1 MASPGSLKHLS
12 KVIIASVT
20 QPALP
25 LPDNTLDAIAVYL
38 EQHEKHDSAD
48 SERLQD
54 ELSTI
59 FEKHV
64 KGNLTASAP
73 WMAVVWRLLPA
84 LPTSDRI
91 WPWFESCKGL
101 LDRTGIVLDEVI
113 AALVQLI
120 EHYQPSSEE
129 DGLVTNPI
137 IDVLLSIS
145 ITRLYPALSQGN
157 TSHEYNDKI
166 VRRALKS
173 FGKKRPKEFFTSV
186 DAYFVRKQHRHASLR
201 LLCDFIHEK
210 PPHLHEIL
218 HTSIFPNLLACLQL
232 DASTTVVSSALTV
245 LIMLLPHMPNSVVPH
260 LPTLFNI
267 YARLLF
273 WDRDRSRATETLA
286 DDTVP
291 QFRGWE
297 ACTYD
302 AEMDDF
308 DVPQLANYYTILY
321 GLYPINF
328 MDYIRKPQRY
338 LRHANIPN
346 SDDIEVQ
353 PTEIRHRSERFRRC
367 HLLHSNF
374 YTMTIDSEKTDNSRW
389 IKSEAAE
396 VLVACT
402 ELYCPADLRDLH
414 RRDAPPPM
422 PGSAV
427 DDRPEKDVNEPAP
440 WVTAEGSRGSWRN
453 SQLTSTDSEAEASNP
468 PPQAMM
474 RRRVSHPSQAEC
486 RSVADQGQA
495 ADSPAMAAQSTHSPS
510 SQSQLQDLIRS
521 NKVIKSGLHQSLAND
536 SVPSL
541 SLSQQ
546 EPATQMAT
554 TAPRPTANSP
564 PGTTVLGT
572 QLANLQR
579 RVLMLEND
587 LSFER
592 YVKQQHMA
600 HIGELRRR
608 QMVEAASE
616 AETQN
621 LIMLNRNLKSRCE
634 EAKKAERQILKESE
648 KSRAL
653 AKKWEADLAG
663 KLKLLRDESK
673 RAGAELDALRR
684 QLEESV
690 GECEKLRKL
699 VCDGEVKELNL
710 QQSMQSVEIQKAE
723 VDRLREQVEE
733 LTKSGHD
740 QHSREVERQ
749 AALRSA
755 AAAEAKV
762 ESMRME
768 LAASKHDGERE
779 RDLLRDQVTE
789 LKVQLA
795 EAQEERARP
804 GSNSNLAMES
814 AFAAS
819 RAKQAELQKQY
830 NLLLRK
836 YTALQSSLLDM
847 QSEAAAAAAAAAAA
861 SAITATATAT
871 RGPRGQEATDPSESE
886 GQPLSP
892 VRSEATTT
900 YNNSRAPRPVSYAGV
915 PTSASAA
922 EGSVSSE
929 RHFGGRLHSRSRKEA
944 RDKGGKEEGSGKTKK
959 EKKPSGLRGI
969 RGFV

>member
-1 MASPGSLKHLS
+1 MASPGQHLS
-12 KVIIASVT
+12 KAVIASLT
-20 QPALP
+20 QPVLP
-25 LPDNTLDAIAVYL
+25 LPENTLDAIAVYL
-38 EQHEKHDSAD
+38 DHHDKHDSAD
-48 SERLQD
+48 LDRLQD
-54 ELSTI
+54 ELSAI
-59 FEKHV
+59 FEKHAR
-64 KGNLTASAP
+64 GNLAASAP
-73 WMAVVWRLLPA
+73 WIAIVWRLLPA
-84 LPTSDRI
+84 LPASDRI

-101 LDRTGIVLDEVI
+101 LDRPGIVLDEVI

-129 DGLVTNPI
+129 NDSVTIPI

-145 ITRLYPALSQGN
+145 ITRLYPALAQGN

-173 FGKKRPKEFFTSV
+173 FGKKRPKEFFAAV

-210 PPHLHEIL
+210 PPHLHQVL
-218 HTSIFPNLLACLQL
+218 HTSIFFNLLTCLQH

-245 LIMLLPHMPNSVVPH
+245 LIMLLPHMPNSLVPH

-273 WDRDRSRATETLA
+273 WDRDRSRAAEAFA
-286 DDTVP
+286 DDAVL
-291 QFRGWE
+291 QSRGWE
-297 ACTYD
+297 ACAYD
-302 AEMDDF
+302 ADIDDF
-308 DVPQLANYYTILY
+308 DVPQLPNYYTILY

-338 LRHANIPN
+338 LRHANISNP
-346 SDDIEVQ
+346 DDIEIQ
-353 PTEIRHRSERFRRC
+353 PTEMRHRSERFRRC

-396 VLVACT
+396 VLVACM
-402 ELYCPADLRDLH
+402 ELYYPADLRGP
-414 RRDAPPPM
+414 PPPM
-422 PGSAV
+422 PGSTV
-427 DDRPEKDVNEPAP
+427 EKDVNEPAP
-440 WVTAEGSRGSWRN
+440 WAAAEGTLDSWRN

-468 PPQAMM
+468 PLSATL

-486 RSVADQGQA
+486 RHATDQGQA

-510 SQSQLQDLIRS
+510 SQGQLQDLIRS

-541 SLSQQ
+541 SLSHQ
-546 EPATQMAT
+546 EPATQMPAT
-554 TAPRPTANSP
+554 MPQPAANSP
-564 PGTTVLGT
+564 PGPTVLGT

-648 KSRAL
+648 RSRAL
-653 AKKWEADLAG
+653 AKKWESDLAG

-673 RAGAELDALRR
+673 KAGAELDALRR
-684 QLEESV
+684 QLEEST

-710 QQSMQSVEIQKAE
+710 QQSMQSVEIQKTE

-740 QHSREVERQ
+740 QHTRELERE
-749 AALRSA
+749 AALRSS

-762 ESMRME
+762 ETMRME
-768 LAASKHDGERE
+768 LAARKHDGDRE

-789 LKVQLA
+789 LQAQLA
-795 EAQEERARP
+795 EAQGERARP

-830 NLLLRK
+830 NLLMRK

-847 QSEAAAAAAAAAAA
+847 QSEAAAA
-861 SAITATATAT
+861 SAATATGIGMAT
-871 RGPRGQEATDPSESE
+871 RGPPGQEAADRSESE
-886 GQPLSP
+886 CQPLSP
-892 VRSEATTT
+892 VRTEATTT
-900 YNNSRAPRPVSYAGV
+900 HDNNSSRAPRPVSYAGV

-944 RDKGGKEEGSGKTKK
+944 RDKGGKEEGSGKAKK